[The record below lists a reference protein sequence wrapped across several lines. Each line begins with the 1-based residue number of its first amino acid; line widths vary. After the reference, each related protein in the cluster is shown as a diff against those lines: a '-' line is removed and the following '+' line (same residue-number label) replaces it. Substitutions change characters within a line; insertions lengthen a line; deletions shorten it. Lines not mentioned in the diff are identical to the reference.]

1 MKNIIYISTVILM
14 LIPWRVS
21 SQVILYP
28 PLNLE
33 AEGIEC
39 NGYLTWD
46 KPELPGG
53 GTPQGLL
60 GYYVYRNGVLD
71 GYASGADTTW
81 YYDLK
86 NYLCPSSTHDYWVT
100 ANYDLAYYG
109 NPGQQGAS
117 DPSDTAYLT
126 IICAFTLP
134 FSENWDQASFS
145 FNDWT
150 FEPDQGNWTM
160 LTNAGNPAPTV
171 AFKGEPAL
179 VNYDIALKARILPGS
194 NLSTC
199 TDIFLDFDLKL
210 ENLVNSGTEKLIV
223 VNTVCDSPED
233 TIAIFDNLTG
243 FDYTHYHYLLNES
256 RGTSLEIKFKAT
268 GQNSANIQQW
278 LIDNILVSFKCRPPV
293 NLSATS
299 SQDSVTLSWDLPIC
313 DNGTNPTLFVTGYN
327 VYRSA
332 EGGLP
337 PFVKLTSAQVTAKTY
352 TDILPGGTGPSIYN
366 YYVTDLQNDTIVNTF
381 LCESE
386 PSDTVMALL
395 TGMETSVA
403 PVCRIIPNPGT
414 GIFKVELP
422 FGSESLE
429 IVDLSGRIIL
439 EQSLQGYKGNM
450 VEEDISGQP
459 RGVYILTVKTKT
471 GISRGK
477 IVII

>member
-28 PLNLE
+28 PLNLH
-33 AEGIEC
+33 AEGVEC
-39 NGYLTWD
+39 IGYLTWD

-71 GYASGADTTW
+71 GYTSGADTTW

-86 NYLCPSSTHDYWVT
+86 NYLCPSIIHDYWVT

-109 NPGQQGAS
+109 NPGQQGVSA
-117 DPSDTAYLT
+117 PSDTALLT
-126 IICAFTLP
+126 IICSGVLP

-150 FEPDQGNWTM
+150 FEPDQGNWTI

-179 VNYDIALKARILPGS
+179 VNYDIALQARTLPGS

-223 VNTVCDSPED
+223 VNAVCDYPED

-243 FDYTHYHYLLNES
+243 FDYTHFHYLLNES
-256 RGTSLEIKFKAT
+256 RGTSLEIGFRAT

-278 LIDNILVSFKCRPPV
+278 LIDNIIVSFKCRPPV
-293 NLSATS
+293 SLSAITG
-299 SQDSVTLSWDLPIC
+299 QDSVTLSWDPPIC
-313 DNGTNPTLFVTGYN
+313 DNGTNPATFVIGYN
-327 VYRSA
+327 VYRTA

-337 PFVKLTSAQVTAKTY
+337 PFMKINASPVTAHTY
-352 TDILPGGTGPSIYN
+352 TDILPGGTGPSMYK
-366 YYVTDLQNDTIVNTF
+366 YYITDLQNDTISNAF

-386 PSDTVMALL
+386 PSDTAMALL
-395 TGMETSVA
+395 TGMETETV

-422 FGSESLE
+422 SGYESLE
-429 IVDLSGRIIL
+429 IADLSGRIVL
-439 EQSLQGYKGNM
+439 EQSLQGYKGAM
-450 VEEDISGQP
+450 VEEDISTQP
-459 RGVYILTVKTKT
+459 RGVYILTVRTKT

-477 IVII
+477 IIII